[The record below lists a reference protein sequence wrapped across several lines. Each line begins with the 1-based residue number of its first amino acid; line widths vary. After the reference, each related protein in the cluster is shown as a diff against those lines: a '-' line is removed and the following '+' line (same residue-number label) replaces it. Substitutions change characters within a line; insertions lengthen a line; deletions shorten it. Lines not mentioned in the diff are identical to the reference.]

1 MDWNEEPMDDVD
13 PMAAL
18 QQAQGQPLPAQP
30 PRRPRPVIRSQG
42 GSPVFGS
49 IVDYGRL
56 AAGVGAAAQGAHL
69 GNMIGQTM
77 DAIGEENR
85 SRVAQ
90 EREMRR
96 MEHEK
101 AMKQMELDAI
111 LARLRM
117 ARS

>member
-1 MDWNEEPMDDVD
+1 MEWNEEPMDGAGQGAV
-13 PMAAL
+13 PPPAP
-18 QQAQGQPLPAQP
+18 GQPAP
-30 PRRPRPVIRSQG
+30 PRRGPRPVIRQQG
-42 GSPVFGS
+42 GPQVFGS

-77 DAIGEENR
+77 DAIGQENR

-101 AMKQMELDAI
+101 ALKQMELDAM
-111 LARLRM
+111 LARLRI
-117 ARS
+117 ARN